1 MIKINISVLIEADSI
16 EEAKKDF
23 AQLRETPFESLAVAT
38 PVTGE
43 TSSPAPVEKPK
54 TRATR
59 AATVETKKEEAVV
72 VPMNTADPLGAAPT
86 AGDPLA
92 GLPTTTSA
100 DPLGTS
106 APVADPLA
114 SAPAETKAPVATP
127 ATISLQTIREKIG
140 TLTDKKQQCKDLIA
154 TYKKADGTP
163 CEKPSDLQES
173 DYAAVY
179 EDLDYI

>member
-1 MIKINISVLIEADSI
+1 MIKIEITADSTQ
-16 EEAKKDF
+16 ELQKELRQLLGAGEAPAAPAVTETTQAPAPEPEPAKPARTRARKE
-23 AQLRETPFESLAVAT
+23 ETPVI
-38 PVTGE
+38 PI
-43 TSSPAPVEKPK
+43 
-54 TRATR
+54 
-59 AATVETKKEEAVV
+59 
-72 VPMNTADPLGAAPT
+72 NTADPLGAAPVN
-86 AGDPLA
+86 ADPLGSA
-92 GLPTTTSA
+92 PAPSA

-114 SAPAETKAPVATP
+114 SAPAAPTTAAPSAP
-127 ATISLQTIREKIG
+127 AQAGPISLQTIREKIG